1 MVEFARSFAARPRLL
16 LLDEPASG
24 LSESQRERLS
34 GVLRTVGD
42 MTCVLLVEHDLGLVA
57 QITEKIF
64 VLASGQLVFD
74 GSPDEF
80 RNSAVVNS
88 LLVGL

>member
-1 MVEFARSFAARPRLL
+1 
-16 LLDEPASG
+16 
-24 LSESQRERLS
+24 
-34 GVLRTVGD
+34 

-64 VLASGQLVFD
+64 VLASGHLVFE
-74 GSPDEF
+74 GSPEEF